1 MDAQAAVAAQAAE
14 DAIFKRVEAEMQ
26 RYGIVEQHLDKIR
39 TKTDA
44 VETPDVAVVV
54 SRLAVDGRLK
64 EENTE
69 YDEHVIDSLLQQ
81 LKAREDPQE
90 IAARSTEEE
99 RALVV
104 RGLEKRLESSNLQ
117 ELFTL
122 EMTERQQQQQ
132 LEEQRQRLAMA
143 QLEQQHQRMEDEAS
157 AQAQRSV

>member
-1 MDAQAAVAAQAAE
+1 MKSRARERRRENDLRQKERYAWKNAVFFFLGLLPNPITKDTELEAA
-14 DAIFKRVEAEMQ
+14 
-26 RYGIVEQHLDKIR
+26 
-39 TKTDA
+39 TT
-44 VETPDVAVVV
+44 
-54 SRLAVDGRLK
+54 
-64 EENTE
+64 
-69 YDEHVIDSLLQQ
+69 LLQQ